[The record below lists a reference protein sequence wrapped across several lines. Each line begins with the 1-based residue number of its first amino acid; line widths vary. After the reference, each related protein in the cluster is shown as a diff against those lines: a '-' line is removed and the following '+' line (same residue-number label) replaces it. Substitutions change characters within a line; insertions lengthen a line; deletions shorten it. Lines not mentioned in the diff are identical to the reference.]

1 VFYIVTLSEVAKK
14 AGVHVSTVSKAL
26 NNSADLNIET
36 KSRIKKI
43 AKGMNYVNVKAA
55 VKSGAISYN
64 VGLICP
70 EIKSNY
76 YAQLV
81 SIIEKYLKQNG
92 YSLVIGFSNFEY
104 ANEVYYLSH
113 FAKNDVAGII
123 YITEDNKVSSS
134 LKNFKI
140 KFKKPLIV
148 IATKSESHEFDCIRI
163 DDKLGIQMVI
173 NYMIKLGH
181 KRIAYIGDYLSQ
193 NRLDAFIQA
202 LGDHDLTE
210 NKRFIKVSNK
220 RFEECGFENMK
231 ELLNLS
237 ILPTAVFCAYDDIAL
252 GAMRA
257 IYEAGLRIP
266 DDISISGI
274 DNIDAAPYL
283 YKKLTTVSY
292 PISDVAETA
301 VEILLKKISNKKYKV
316 VKHISIKPELLIRES
331 TSRLV
336 KDNHKFKQ
344 IEY

>member
-1 VFYIVTLSEVAKK
+1 
-14 AGVHVSTVSKAL
+14 
-26 NNSADLNIET
+26 
-36 KSRIKKI
+36 
-43 AKGMNYVNVKAA
+43 
-55 VKSGAISYN
+55 
-64 VGLICP
+64 
-70 EIKSNY
+70 
-76 YAQLV
+76 
-81 SIIEKYLKQNG
+81 
-92 YSLVIGFSNFEY
+92 
-104 ANEVYYLSH
+104 
-113 FAKNDVAGII
+113 
-123 YITEDNKVSSS
+123 
-134 LKNFKI
+134 
-140 KFKKPLIV
+140 
-148 IATKSESHEFDCIRI
+148 
-163 DDKLGIQMVI
+163 
-173 NYMIKLGH
+173 
-181 KRIAYIGDYLSQ
+181 
-193 NRLDAFIQA
+193 
-202 LGDHDLTE
+202 
-210 NKRFIKVSNK
+210 
-220 RFEECGFENMK
+220 MK